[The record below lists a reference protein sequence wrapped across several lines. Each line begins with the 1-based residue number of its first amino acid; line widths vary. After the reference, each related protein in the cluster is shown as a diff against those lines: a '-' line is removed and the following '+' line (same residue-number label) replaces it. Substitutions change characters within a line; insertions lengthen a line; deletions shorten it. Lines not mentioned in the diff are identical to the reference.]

1 MRLRGAPPSG
11 YPALSYI
18 NKPEGSMIGSAELPI
33 GHLIAIPGHKGDT
46 GPANELAVGVVVSG
60 PAPVVEI
67 TGAAP
72 HQELNLTLP
81 KGDKG
86 DTGDK
91 GDKGDQ
97 GDPGPTDFNL
107 ITNRPATYPP
117 TIGTTSDTAKAGD
130 YRPAAADI
138 TDATTVGRNVLKAA
152 DAAAAR
158 TAIGAEDAS
167 QKGAAN
173 GYCPLGSDAK
183 IASTYLPSYV
193 DDVVEYAN
201 LASFPGTGETGKMYV
216 ALDTNRT
223 YRWGGSSYV
232 EISASPGSTDAVPEG
247 SINKYYTDARA
258 DARVA
263 AGITGKADKITTVSA
278 GTGLTGGG
286 DLSDNRTLSVA
297 YGTSA
302 GTACQGNDS
311 RLSDTR
317 TPTDNTVSTVKLQD
331 GAVTSAKIADGTIV
345 DADISASAGIAVS
358 KLGTGKVTGSVNGTG
373 TTLTLWTGTAAQY
386 AAIGTKDS
394 NTIYV
399 VTP

>member
-1 MRLRGAPPSG
+1 MRLRGAPPDG
-11 YPALSYI
+11 QPALSYI
-18 NKPEGSMIGSAELPI
+18 NKPTGSLVGSAQRPV
-33 GHLIAIPGHKGDT
+33 GHLLPLPGQTGPPGPSNDLEIGMVVKGDD
-46 GPANELAVGVVVSG
+46 AAAEIVGAS
-60 PAPVVEI
+60 
-67 TGAAP
+67 P

-86 DTGDK
+86 DK
-91 GDKGDQ
+91 GDTGPV
-97 GDPGPTDFNL
+97 GPPGTTEWSG
-107 ITNRPATYPP
+107 ITGKPATYPP
-117 TIGTTSDTAKAGD
+117 TIGTTSTTAKAGNWQ
-130 YRPAAADI
+130 PAAADI

-158 TAIGAEDAS
+158 TAIGAEAAAN
-167 QKGAAN
+167 KGQAN
-173 GYCPLGSDAK
+173 GYAPLDGNALIPTSF
-183 IASTYLPSYV
+183 LPSFV
-193 DDVVEYAN
+193 DDVLEYAN
-201 LASFPGTGETGKMYV
+201 LAAFPATGETGKMYV
-216 ALDTNRT
+216 ALDTNRV
-223 YRWGGSSYV
+223 YRWSGSLYV

-247 SINKYYTDARA
+247 SSNLYYTEARA

-263 AGITGKADKITTVSA
+263 AGITGKADKTTTISA

-286 DLSDNRTLSVA
+286 NLSANRTLSVS
-297 YGTSA
+297 YGTAA

-317 TPTDNTVSTVKLQD
+317 TPTDNTVSTAKLQD

-345 DADISASAGIAVS
+345 DADISTSAGIAVS
-358 KLGTGKVTGSVNGTG
+358 KLGTGKVTGSVNGTA

-399 VTP
+399 VTA

>member
-1 MRLRGAPPSG
+1 MVV
-11 YPALSYI
+11 
-18 NKPEGSMIGSAELPI
+18 
-33 GHLIAIPGHKGDT
+33 KGDD
-46 GPANELAVGVVVSG
+46 AAAEIVGAS
-60 PAPVVEI
+60 
-67 TGAAP
+67 P

-86 DTGDK
+86 DK
-91 GDKGDQ
+91 GDTGPV
-97 GDPGPTDFNL
+97 GPPGTTEWSG
-107 ITNRPATYPP
+107 ITGKPATYPP
-117 TIGTTSDTAKAGD
+117 TIGTTSTTAKAGNWQ
-130 YRPAAADI
+130 PAAADI

-158 TAIGAEDAS
+158 TAIGAEAAAN
-167 QKGAAN
+167 KGQAN
-173 GYCPLGSDAK
+173 GYAPLDGNALIPTSF
-183 IASTYLPSYV
+183 LPSFV
-193 DDVVEYAN
+193 DDVLEYAN
-201 LASFPGTGETGKMYV
+201 LAAFPATGETGKMYV
-216 ALDTNRT
+216 ALDTNRV
-223 YRWGGSSYV
+223 YRWSGSLYV

-247 SINKYYTDARA
+247 SSNLYYTEARA

-263 AGITGKADKITTVSA
+263 AGITGKADKTTTISA

-286 DLSDNRTLSVA
+286 NLSANRTLSVS
-297 YGTSA
+297 YGTAA

-317 TPTDNTVSTVKLQD
+317 TPTDNTVSTAKLQD

-345 DADISASAGIAVS
+345 DADISTSAGIAVS
-358 KLGTGKVTGSVNGTG
+358 KLGTGKVTGSVNGTA

-399 VTP
+399 VTA